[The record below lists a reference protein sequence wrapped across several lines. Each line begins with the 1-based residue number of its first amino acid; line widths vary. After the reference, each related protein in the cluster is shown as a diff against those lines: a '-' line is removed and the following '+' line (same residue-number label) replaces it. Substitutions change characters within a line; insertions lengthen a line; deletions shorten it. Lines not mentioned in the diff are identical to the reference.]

1 MSNRLQRVN
10 ALIKSELSRILL
22 KEVNFP
28 KNVLATVTRVESS
41 PNLSEAKI
49 YISVISASPSQGG
62 PKSNVDEVIKILNK
76 RIYNIQQNLNRRLKM
91 RPIPKIEFKKE
102 EKTEKA
108 ARIEELLEQLKK
120 E

>member
-22 KEVNFP
+22 KEIDFS
-28 KNVLATVTRVESS
+28 KDVLVTITRVESS

-49 YISVISASPSQGG
+49 YISVISASLSQSK
-62 PKSNVDEVIKILNK
+62 PENNIDEVFKILNK
-76 RIYNIQQNLNRRLKM
+76 RIYNIQQNLNRRLKI
-91 RPIPKIEFKKE
+91 RPIPRIEFKKE